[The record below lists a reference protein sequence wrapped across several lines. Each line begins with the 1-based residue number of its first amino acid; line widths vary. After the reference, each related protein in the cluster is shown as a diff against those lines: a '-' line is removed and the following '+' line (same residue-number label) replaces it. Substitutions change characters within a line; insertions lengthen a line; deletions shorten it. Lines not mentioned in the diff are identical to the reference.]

1 MNHLENT
8 IGKAAQPG
16 LQPPVRRAAIWAP
29 LLAVCFAALL
39 IVLGAWRH
47 VQIRAELEQDA
58 KDNAVVTVNVVT
70 VKPDEKPRELILPGN
85 VQAFQS
91 TGVYARTDGYLAR
104 WLVDIGDHVEK
115 GQLLAEIETPEID
128 KEFEQARAQVAQA
141 QSNERIAKVTAD
153 RWQYLAQRNVV
164 AKEENDVNQ
173 AAYQTSAATLAAT
186 QANLERLEQLE
197 DFKKIAAP
205 FAGTIT
211 ARRVDVGTL
220 VSSGGGASGTL
231 LFNLA
236 QLDPLRIFVYVPQ
249 TNAPSIRTGITARLL
264 VPEYPSRDFEGRVVR
279 TAGALDPASRTLL
292 TELEI
297 PNDDGALFAGMYAQ
311 VKFTLQEAN
320 APIIIPE
327 NAFIFRSEGTQV
339 AIADEHNRIH
349 WQTIQ
354 VGRDFG
360 TQMEV
365 LSGLQPNIRVVTN
378 PTDDLR
384 EGLEVMVKN
393 EDDVSSTKQAKL

>member
-29 LLAVCFAALL
+29 LLAVCFVALL

-91 TGVYARTDGYLAR
+91 TSVYARTDGYLAR

-173 AAYQTSAATLAAT
+173 AAYQTSAATLAAA

-211 ARRVDVGTL
+211 ARQRRCRNARLIGRRHVGDAVVQSRADSIRCAFSFTSPKRML
-220 VSSGGGASGTL
+220 RPFEQESPHAFSCRNIRRGISRAAWCAPRERSILPHAPCSRSWKFRITTVRCLPECTRKLSSPCRKQTRRSSFLRTPLSSGPKAL
-231 LFNLA
+231 K
-236 QLDPLRIFVYVPQ
+236 LR
-249 TNAPSIRTGITARLL
+249 
-264 VPEYPSRDFEGRVVR
+264 
-279 TAGALDPASRTLL
+279 
-292 TELEI
+292 
-297 PNDDGALFAGMYAQ
+297 
-311 VKFTLQEAN
+311 
-320 APIIIPE
+320 
-327 NAFIFRSEGTQV
+327 
-339 AIADEHNRIH
+339 
-349 WQTIQ
+349 
-354 VGRDFG
+354 
-360 TQMEV
+360 
-365 LSGLQPNIRVVTN
+365 
-378 PTDDLR
+378 
-384 EGLEVMVKN
+384 
-393 EDDVSSTKQAKL
+393 

>member
-1 MNHLENT
+1 
-8 IGKAAQPG
+8 
-16 LQPPVRRAAIWAP
+16 
-29 LLAVCFAALL
+29 
-39 IVLGAWRH
+39 
-47 VQIRAELEQDA
+47 
-58 KDNAVVTVNVVT
+58 
-70 VKPDEKPRELILPGN
+70 
-85 VQAFQS
+85 
-91 TGVYARTDGYLAR
+91 
-104 WLVDIGDHVEK
+104 VDIGDHVDK

-128 KEFEQARAQVAQA
+128 KQFEQARAQVEQA
-141 QSNERIAKVTAD
+141 QSNERIAKLTAE
-153 RWQYLAQRNVV
+153 RWQYLVQRNVV

-173 AAYQTSAATLAAT
+173 ATYQTSAATLAAA

-197 DFKKIAAP
+197 GFKKI
-205 FAGTIT
+205 T
-211 ARRVDVGTL
+211 ARNIDIGTL
-220 VSSGGGASGTL
+220 VSSGSGTSGTL

-236 QLDPLRIFVYVPQ
+236 QTDPLRIFVYLPQ
-249 TNAPSIRTGITARLL
+249 TNVPSIRTGITAQLL
-264 VPEYPSRDFEGRVVR
+264 VPEYPTRDFEGRVVR

-297 PNDDGALFAGMYAQ
+297 PNHDGTLFPGMYAQ

-349 WQTIQ
+349 WQTIR

-365 LSGLQPNIRVVTN
+365 LSGLEPNTLVVTN

-384 EGLEVMVKN
+384 EGLEVVVKP
-393 EDDVSSTKQAKL
+393 EQDASSTK

>member
-29 LLAVCFAALL
+29 LLAVCFVALL

-47 VQIRAELEQDA
+47 VQIRSELEQDA

-91 TGVYARTDGYLAR
+91 TSVYARTDGYLAR

-173 AAYQTSAATLAAT
+173 AAYQTSAATLAAA

-211 ARRVDVGTL
+211 ARHVDVGTL
-220 VSSGGGASGTL
+220 VSSGGGTSGTL

-236 QLDPLRIFVYVPQ
+236 QTRSVAHFRLRPPNECSVHS
-249 TNAPSIRTGITARLL
+249 NRNHRT
-264 VPEYPSRDFEGRVVR
+264 PSRAGVSVAGFRGPRGAHRGSARSCLTHLAHGAGNSESRRCAVCRNVR
-279 TAGALDPASRTLL
+279 AS
-292 TELEI
+292 
-297 PNDDGALFAGMYAQ
+297 
-311 VKFTLQEAN
+311 
-320 APIIIPE
+320 
-327 NAFIFRSEGTQV
+327 
-339 AIADEHNRIH
+339 
-349 WQTIQ
+349 
-354 VGRDFG
+354 
-360 TQMEV
+360 
-365 LSGLQPNIRVVTN
+365 
-378 PTDDLR
+378 
-384 EGLEVMVKN
+384 
-393 EDDVSSTKQAKL
+393 